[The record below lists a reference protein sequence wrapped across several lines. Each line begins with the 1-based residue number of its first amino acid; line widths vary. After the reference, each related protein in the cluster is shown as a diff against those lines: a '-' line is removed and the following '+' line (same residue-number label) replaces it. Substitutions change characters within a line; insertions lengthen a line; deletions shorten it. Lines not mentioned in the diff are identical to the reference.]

1 MEITKKEVE
10 ELIGDKVLTYKVVKS
25 YRGYKVTKVRVV
37 AIKAKDSK
45 EVTITLKPNKQFRFT
60 GIHIFICMIRTVKHK
75 TGEYFI
81 VNTFF
86 EVKENGK
93 VIKVPMFIQ
102 IDSTMLDEES
112 HQLVYKAEHG
122 LFNRTVAL
130 NLDKPAK
137 DEKPWWKQL
146 FKK

>member
-25 YRGYKVTKVRVV
+25 YRGYKVTKVKVV

-60 GIHIFICMIRTVKHK
+60 RVHIFICMIRTVKHK
-75 TGEYFI
+75 PGEYFI

-86 EVKENGK
+86 EVKEKGK
-93 VIKVPMFIQ
+93 VIKVPMIIQ
-102 IDSTMLDEES
+102 VDSTVLDIES
-112 HQLVYKAEHG
+112 HQTVYRAAYG
-122 LFNRTVAL
+122 LFNRTVVL
-130 NLDKPAK
+130 NLDKPVK
-137 DEKPWWKQL
+137 DERPWWRKL
-146 FKK
+146 L